1 MQEALQLHQEEVVEG
16 LEVMRLLATVQE
28 LAQQGVEGV
37 VPLEVVAYQE
47 VEAMVKG
54 EHLLICSFFDVAR
67 THL

>member
-1 MQEALQLHQEEVVEG
+1 MQEALQLHQEGVVEG

-28 LAQQGVEGV
+28 LAQQEVEGE

-47 VEAMVKG
+47 VEAMVKR